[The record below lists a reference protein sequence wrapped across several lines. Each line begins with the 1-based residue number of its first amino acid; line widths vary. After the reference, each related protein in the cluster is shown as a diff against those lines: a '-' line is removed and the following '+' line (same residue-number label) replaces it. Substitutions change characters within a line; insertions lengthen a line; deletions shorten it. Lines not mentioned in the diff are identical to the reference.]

1 MYPLEVGPKI
11 NVTPGSPLPDPGT
24 ARAAGRFRST
34 ASIVLPKQADR
45 ISVMK
50 FYEGAWVNGLL
61 TIKHYQR
68 FYGLRSV
75 VRCRSRFGKVLQ
87 PPFRRHP
94 ATSSIPA
101 GVAVSNS
108 SRWLKLAARSLFI
121 VAGLN
126 AATPASAGSF
136 AVREQSTAAQGD
148 DFAGVAAGGTLGAMY
163 WNPATMTEAGGLR
176 FEGNAAA
183 IFPYLNVR
191 PSSFTSPV
199 LLGLGGT
206 ASSGNVLHDAV
217 LPSGYAAWSYNE
229 RLWLG
234 LAANSPYGLG
244 TTNPTNGPGQIYA
257 RTSSVRSYDLNPNV
271 AFKVSDWLSLGAGV
285 EAVYFKAR
293 LSRALSPLPDAPS
306 AVVDGNDWGV
316 GFTAGATLTPR
327 AGTSLGIGY
336 RSTVSETLTGSLGLG
351 SAIKVPAT
359 APLRLPDELTIGLRQ
374 VVTPDL
380 TLAAGYEWT
389 GWSSLQN
396 VSVQNAATPASLPFY
411 YKNGSFASL
420 GGEYRYNGMLT
431 LRAGAGYEWSPIGT
445 AVRDLSLPDAD
456 RVTASVGAGI
466 NLSERLTLDLAYT
479 HYFPVGTTRIALS
492 GSNPSAIPALAFLA
506 VAEGHADVASVG
518 LKYRF

>member
-1 MYPLEVGPKI
+1 MSKP
-11 NVTPGSPLPDPGT
+11 SP
-24 ARAAGRFRST
+24 R
-34 ASIVLPKQADR
+34 
-45 ISVMK
+45 
-50 FYEGAWVNGLL
+50 
-61 TIKHYQR
+61 
-68 FYGLRSV
+68 
-75 VRCRSRFGKVLQ
+75 
-87 PPFRRHP
+87 
-94 ATSSIPA
+94 
-101 GVAVSNS
+101 
-108 SRWLKLAARSLFI
+108 LKLAAGSLL
-121 VAGLN
+121 VAGSL
-126 AATPASAGSF
+126 ALATPASAGSF
-136 AVREQSTAAQGD
+136 GLREQSTAAQGD

-183 IFPYLNVR
+183 ILPYLDIR
-191 PSSFTSPV
+191 PSVFTSPL

-206 ASSGNVLHDAV
+206 ASSGNVMHDAV
-217 LPSGYAAWSYNE
+217 LPSGYAAWSYNK

-234 LAANSPYGLG
+234 FAANSPYGLS

-257 RTSSVRSYDLNPNV
+257 RTSTVRSYDLNPDV
-271 AFKVSDWLSLGAGV
+271 AFRVTDWLSLGAGV

-293 LSRALSPLPDAPS
+293 VSRALSPLPQAPS
-306 AVVDGNDWGV
+306 AVIDGNDWGV

-327 AGTSLGIGY
+327 AGTSLGVGY

-374 VVTPDL
+374 AVTPDL

-396 VSVQNAATPASLPFY
+396 VTIQNAATPASLPFY
-411 YKNGSFASL
+411 YKDGSFASL

-445 AVRDLSLPDAD
+445 AVRNLSLPDAD
-456 RVTASVGAGI
+456 HVTASLGAGI
-466 NLSERLTLDLAYT
+466 HLSDRLTLDLAYT
-479 HYFPVGTTRIALS
+479 HYFPVGTTRIVLS
-492 GSNPSAIPALAFLA
+492 GSNPSAVPGLAFLA
-506 VAEGHADVASVG
+506 TAEGHADVASVG